1 MAKKIFIQ
9 ISGFFIV
16 ALGIV
21 GIVYARLGAAPI
33 DAFNYFVYTITPLS
47 LGTLTV
53 MSGVAV
59 ALLCFIIDRK
69 WSILISIGFLL
80 TVGIFVD
87 AWKWVFDLLPS
98 VLFME
103 LYYRI
108 PMALISLIFITFGVA
123 LTISTGL
130 MMAPYEQLMLIINRK
145 VHHLGLSKMI
155 IEGTFLVM
163 AMILGIYTKQLW
175 DQVFIMTIV
184 ITLVNGPLSHYFYTL
199 IIKRKEVFKP

>member
-1 MAKKIFIQ
+1 MAKKIITQ
-9 ISGFFIV
+9 MLGFFIV

-53 MSGVAV
+53 MSGVLVAV
-59 ALLCFIIDRK
+59 ICFIIDRK
-69 WSILISIGFLL
+69 WSILISVGFLF

-87 AWKWVFDLLPS
+87 AWKWVFDLLPA

-108 PMALISLIFITFGVA
+108 PLALISLFFITFGVA

-130 MMAPYEQLMLIINRK
+130 TMAPYEQLMLIINRK
-145 VHHLGLSKMI
+145 VHHLGLSKMM

-163 AMILGIYTKQLW
+163 AIILGIYTRQLW
-175 DQVFIMTIV
+175 DQVFVMTVI

-199 IIKRKEVFKP
+199 IKKRKPTI